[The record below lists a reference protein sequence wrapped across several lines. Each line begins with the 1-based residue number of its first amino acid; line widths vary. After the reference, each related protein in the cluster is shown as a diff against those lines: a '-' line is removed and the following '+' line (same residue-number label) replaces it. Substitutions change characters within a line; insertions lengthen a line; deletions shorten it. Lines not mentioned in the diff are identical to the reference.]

1 MTASRI
7 SLLLHPVRIRLV
19 RAMGGGGLLTTGELC
34 ERLPDLPKATVYR
47 HVEALLH
54 GGVFEVASE
63 RPVRGA
69 VERQYRLSREAARI
83 SPEDA
88 RAMSLEDHRDGFAAA
103 MASLIAE
110 FNVYLDRKGAAPSD
124 DGVSYRQFLLWVR
137 PGELAELGQA
147 FQSMIL
153 PLIENGPGDGREP
166 YLLSSILFPSP
177 SNAARSPARTVPP
190 KRGSG
195 RR

>member
-19 RAMGGGGLLTTGELC
+19 RAMGSGGLLTTGDLC
-34 ERLPDLPKATVYR
+34 ERLPDLPKATIYR

-63 RPVRGA
+63 RQVRGA

-83 SPEDA
+83 TPEDA
-88 RAMSLEDHRDGFAAA
+88 RSMSLEDHRDGFAAA

-110 FNVYLDRKGAAPSD
+110 FSVYLDRKGADPSA
-124 DGVSYRQFLLWVR
+124 DGVSYRQFLLWVQ
-137 PGELAELGQA
+137 PEELARLGEA
-147 FQSMIL
+147 FARLIL

-166 YLLSSILFPSP
+166 YLLSSVLFPSP
-177 SNAARSPARTVPP
+177 SNTASPRAEAPRRKRRSSRP
-190 KRGSG
+190 
-195 RR
+195 